1 MQIKA
6 RCRYNVD
13 VLKALVCF
21 TLFKK
26 AAPKKG
32 LMLWTALCL
41 VLIVIDVIEL
51 VAFDLPFFSY
61 VGLVVSVV
69 YLCFIYFFYFAVP
82 KIRYKV
88 MSVPEELEIEYAFYD
103 DRLKIFT
110 SKAGKAY
117 EKEIAYSSLTKV
129 AETSKYWFLYFEGK
143 RTYLVD
149 KSTLEHGKVDDVRL
163 RLGVFVG
170 NKYYLCEY

>member
-6 RCRYNVD
+6 KCRYTVD
-13 VLKALVCF
+13 VLQALVSF
-21 TLFKK
+21 ALFKR

-32 LMLWTALCL
+32 MILWTAFCMVFL
-41 VLIVIDVIEL
+41 VFDVIEII
-51 VAFDLPFFSY
+51 AFDLPFFTY
-61 VGLVVSVV
+61 AGLIFTVV
-69 YLCFIYFFYFAVP
+69 YLGFMYFCYFAVP
-82 KIRYKV
+82 KIRYKA
-88 MSVPEELEIEYAFYD
+88 MSVPEVLEIEYAFYD
-103 DRLKIFT
+103 DRIEIFT
-110 SKAGKAY
+110 AKAGKIY
-117 EKEIAYSSLTKV
+117 IKEIAYSKLTKV

-149 KSTLEHGKVDDVRL
+149 KRTLENGKVDDVRL

>member
-6 RCRYNVD
+6 SCRYNVD
-13 VLKALVCF
+13 ALKALMCF

-26 AAPKKG
+26 SEAKKG
-32 LMLWTALCL
+32 LILWTAFCL
-41 VLIVIDVIEL
+41 AVSFVDVLGIIT
-51 VAFDLPFFSY
+51 FSY
-61 VGLVVSVV
+61 DIFFRLGLALAVI
-69 YLCFIYFFYFAVP
+69 YLAFIYFCYFAVP

-88 MSVPEELEIEYAFYD
+88 MAVPEELKIEYAFYD
-103 DRLKIFT
+103 DRLKTFIT
-110 SKAGKAY
+110 KAGRLY
-117 EKEIAYSSLTKV
+117 EKEISYSSLTKA
-129 AETSKYWFLYFEGK
+129 AETAKYWFLYFDDK

-170 NKYYLCEY
+170 KKYYLCEY